1 MGGKIV
7 VPEPDA
13 NIRKVVK
20 NFFFTPKDISDFWK
34 IFQRLDKEQSGLVPL
49 SNIFKSFEMERNLF
63 TDCLLEL
70 LEIEHEGEINF
81 SDFLLVVSTY
91 CFFEPV
97 EILKFC
103 FYCFDQDKAGFFSID
118 DLNNL
123 VNVVHNVR
131 TGSTVKGA
139 VKGSW
144 MRLTFQDDQINFEDF
159 VKIHT
164 AFPRLFEPAF
174 RLQQLMMIH
183 TMGEVWWTLK
193 KRSLQDMKEENLR
206 KIQRIE
212 AKKEKKKQDKK
223 NRKIQRNMGLIKY
236 YLCPC
241 YRADYD
247 PSRTAYDKLSQAEK
261 EEWDRQV
268 ALKKREA
275 ELKLKNP
282 ETVDWMKFQKRLE
295 KIEEE
300 GVEKDEKAE
309 KDVSAED
316 KAMEPAVI
324 IAEQK
329 IVMERAVAK
338 DSKSDP
344 DSKALPLVPLSTSS
358 DDILAKFSTTGQL
371 DDAVLLSTPA
381 EEKRSRKKH
390 SYLEVKHLSTARP
403 REERAM
409 NREERRRQR
418 KQILQEL

>member
-70 LEIEHEGEINF
+70 LEIEHDVACVQRERSTSRTSCWSSPPTASSSPWRF
-81 SDFLLVVSTY
+81 SN
-91 CFFEPV
+91 
-97 EILKFC
+97 
-103 FYCFDQDKAGFFSID
+103 DKAGFFSID